1 MVIWGT
7 DVIVDHCKKKF
18 TKFLKEYVN
27 DAVDED
33 ETLNDM
39 GTQLPFYM
47 ARLEEVCKNANLSS
61 CYLHAL
67 STISESFIVL
77 LHLLCQL
84 LTRKRR
90 LLVNAKCLFSSLYC
104 VIS

>member
-47 ARLEEVCKNANLSS
+47 ARLEEVCKNAKLSS
-61 CYLHAL
+61 CYLHACVFDTHL
-67 STISESFIVL
+67 STFSVSFAFL
-77 LHLLCQL
+77 LHYLYHVFA
-84 LTRKRR
+84 RKD
-90 LLVNAKCLFSSLYC
+90 
-104 VIS
+104 